1 MLVLEPSVCVLSPPA
16 VSCSLLSLWSERS
29 ARLDAVRWPPV
40 QPRGLCHT
48 TTRLPSH
55 THTHTCSMAHLDA
68 NTKHHILL
76 EYSPH
81 GRDRSFAALAL
92 RHQIAGGA
100 RTVQRWYSRWD
111 GKPQSLQEGERSGRP
126 RVLSKREV
134 TRHVT
139 APIRIRNSNRAA
151 RPVRYPKL
159 LPQVQAATGK
169 ELSLRTLQ
177 RYGHEEAGG
186 RQTRGKKRTAQESEP
201 TQTCSTGV

>member
-1 MLVLEPSVCVLSPPA
+1 MNPLCVSSPGLPWVVL
-16 VSCSLLSLWSERS
+16 CSLCGANALHVWTLGPLAAS
-29 ARLDAVRWPPV
+29 AA
-40 QPRGLCHT
+40 
-48 TTRLPSH
+48 TRALPHHHSPAL
-55 THTHTCSMAHLDA
+55 THTCSMAHLDA

-100 RTVQRWYSRWD
+100 RTVQRWHSRWD
-111 GKPQSLQEGERSGRP
+111 GTPQSLEEGERSGRP

-139 APIRIRNSNRAA
+139 APIRNSNRAA

-186 RQTRGKKRTAQESEP
+186 RQTRGKKRTAQEREP

>member
-1 MLVLEPSVCVLSPPA
+1 MCPLPACRELFSALSVARTLGTFG
-16 VSCSLLSLWSERS
+16 RS
-29 ARLDAVRWPPV
+29 VRWPPA

-111 GKPQSLQEGERSGRP
+111 GTPQSLEEGERSGRP

-186 RQTRGKKRTAQESEP
+186 RQTRGKKRTAQEREP